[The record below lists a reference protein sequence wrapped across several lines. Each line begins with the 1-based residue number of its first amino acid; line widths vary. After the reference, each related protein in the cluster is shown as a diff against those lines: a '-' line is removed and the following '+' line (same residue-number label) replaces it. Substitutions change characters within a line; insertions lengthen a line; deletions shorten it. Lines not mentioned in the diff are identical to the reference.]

1 MNSRQKGK
9 HGELEAAKA
18 IEEALD
24 CGKMRRSQQ
33 YCGKAGDAD
42 IVGIDGIHIE
52 VKRYKRISSLD
63 FLRQAEIDAR
73 SGEVPIVVM
82 RENGDTEWVVQVR
95 LNSLK
100 SLSSII
106 HLIGE
111 DNGVSG
117 HNNKPAT
124 PGKHDD

>member
-52 VKRYKRISSLD
+52 VKRYKRISSID

-73 SGEVPIVVM
+73 LGEVPIVVM
-82 RENGDTEWVVQVR
+82 RENGDKDWVVQVR
-95 LNSLK
+95 LKSLK

-111 DNGVSG
+111 NNGTCG
-117 HNNKPAT
+117 HKDQPAS
-124 PGKHDD
+124 PGQHDD